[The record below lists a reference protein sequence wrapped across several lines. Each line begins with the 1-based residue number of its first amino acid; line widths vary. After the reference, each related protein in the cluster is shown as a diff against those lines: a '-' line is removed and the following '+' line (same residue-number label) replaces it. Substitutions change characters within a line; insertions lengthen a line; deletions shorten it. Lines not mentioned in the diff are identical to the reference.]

1 MLNADDLGVDLVGV
15 KVANTNDLQ
24 TTHSPE
30 ARLVTRGVDVSVRYK
45 GVDIRIEKIEQ
56 DDNGLLVGLVSS
68 FSNVCS
74 TQYEGIGL
82 GQKITFRYHHVQQSF
97 EN

>member
-1 MLNADDLGVDLVGV
+1 MMLNADDLGVDLVGV

-24 TTHSPE
+24 TPHSPE
-30 ARLVTRGVDVSVRYK
+30 AKLAVRGVDVSVRYK

-56 DDNGLLVGLVSS
+56 DENGFLVGSVSS

-82 GQKITFRYHHVQQSF
+82 GQKIAFRYYHVQQSF
-97 EN
+97 